1 MGKIWLFLKKC
12 SAQLLQSCPTLC
24 DPIDRSPPGYSVPGI
39 LQARKLEW
47 EAIPFSRGSFQPRGR
62 TQVSCIAG
70 SVFKD
75 GATMEALVFLILQMR
90 KQWPRNGKYSYI
102 QD

>member
-1 MGKIWLFLKKC
+1 MDC
-12 SAQLLQSCPTLC
+12 SLSG
-24 DPIDRSPPGYSVPGI
+24 SSVHGI
-39 LQARKLEW
+39 LQARILEW

>member
-1 MGKIWLFLKKC
+1 MLRHNLKVIERKSC
-12 SAQLLQSCPTLC
+12 SVVSDSLQLHGLQPTRLLCPLN
-24 DPIDRSPPGYSVPGI
+24 SPGRI
-39 LQARKLEW
+39 LEW

-70 SVFKD
+70 SFFKD

-90 KQWPRNGKYSYI
+90 KQWPRDGKYSYI
-102 QD
+102 QY